1 MHRTRLHAPI
11 KTISCAVL
19 GITLLSAA
27 NAYAAVS
34 QSPLSLT
41 VGVPPNMIL
50 TLDDSGSMR
59 WAFVPDGGGDRA
71 TRRVKSSAF
80 NPMYYNPAVTYV
92 VPPRYSANG
101 ERYTPT
107 TAETPTFTNALNN
120 GFKPANGAYN
130 LATDYRVT
138 WSYDPTGA
146 MSGDTAYGYSNTSN
160 RFAEN
165 PSSDFQASASISTNN
180 ASATVTKGPITYKIV
195 RTGSNSC
202 TATVS
207 YANSSSN
214 LPANCTDSSG
224 KFTVDLRTAVSTGEQ
239 DFSSGSKT
247 VSTNGLTFTITRTGT
262 RSCTATVST
271 TGGSQNAAAQCHSPS
286 KNRYVAT
293 YSGVPAYYYTHNG
306 GNCGINDEN
315 CYTLHFVSAAEQ
327 QNFANW
333 YSFYR
338 NRALATISAA
348 SIAFSELPNS
358 TRLTWQG
365 LGTCKTLN
373 STDSCNSGNNL
384 FREYDLTQRGRLFS
398 WMQNMG
404 FSSSTPLPAALKRAG
419 EFLKTS
425 DVPWQK
431 FPNGTGN
438 TAENTYAC
446 RPSYHILM
454 TDGMWNETVADP
466 ASFRT
471 DHSSFVLPDGTDYNG
486 SVKPYADPTDRTLAD
501 LAMHYWATDLRPS
514 LDNKLPAYMPFKSGD
529 SNTDYWDPRNNP
541 ATWQHMVNFTVGLG
555 LTQSL
560 KQSGVE
566 WDPTRGTFG
575 GTGYDNLKNG
585 TKSWPA
591 ASSRSD
597 NNVYDLWHA
606 AINSRG
612 EFFSVDSPEA
622 MVQAFANILSRIADR
637 TATAAR
643 PAINSGQVS
652 ADEGENGTVKT
663 VSYQTSYSSAD
674 NWAGDVKRFEKAWN
688 AQSNV
693 FETTEIWSAK
703 SKVPAWSNR
712 TIKMAGNNN
721 SGLQDFSWANA
732 GSAETEGTLAYWLS
746 RNPET
751 GVSDGLG
758 QQRLEYLRGNRT
770 GEGTTFRRRSSVLGD
785 FYSSSPAVVSGPRYL
800 INISNQL
807 EGNTA
812 YTTFAQSIANR
823 PPRVYVGANDGM
835 LHGFNA
841 VTGVEEFAFIPSAVL
856 HKLNKLTGTNYSH
869 EFYVDGSPVVAD
881 VYDGTQWRTIL
892 VGTLKAG
899 GKSIFALDITTPGS
913 EKLLWEFDDSSLPEN
928 AAVKMGYSF
937 SQPTIARLHTGK
949 WAVVFG
955 NGYESANHTNGK
967 AALFIVDAIKGTLLK
982 SLEVQG
988 TNGVANGLSTPKL
1001 ADYNADGVADYA
1013 YAGDLQGNL
1022 WRFDLLRNGR
1032 SESTPFTT
1040 EDDGESA
1047 LNDFEVAFG
1056 GHPLFSAH
1064 ATGDTDKRQPITAAP
1079 SLVRHP
1085 NGIGYL
1091 VIFGTG
1097 KFFETGDKDG
1107 DKSMA
1112 QTVYGI
1118 WDKQTKGENA
1128 SNPNISRDKLQMQ
1141 EILSQITVQADG
1153 TTRQGRTISDYTVDW
1168 TTQNGWYLD
1177 LKDDGEMVVE
1187 NMSQLGRTIFMQS
1200 LVPNDDPCGDG
1211 ATNWT
1216 YALNPFTGG
1225 KTLQRAF
1232 DYVPTSGSGT
1242 VSAIRQD
1249 GEGGGTITQNSDS
1262 SFEFCTGQECVGI
1275 YPDPASMG
1283 RQSWRRLEEQK

>member
-1 MHRTRLHAPI
+1 M
-11 KTISCAVL
+11 
-19 GITLLSAA
+19 
-27 NAYAAVS
+27 
-34 QSPLSLT
+34 
-41 VGVPPNMIL
+41 PPNMIL

-59 WAFVPDGGGDRA
+59 WAFGPDEVGRENSASNIRG
-71 TRRVKSSAF
+71 TRRGMSSTS
-80 NPMYYNPAVTYV
+80 NPMYYNPNVTYRLPV
-92 VPPRYSANG
+92 RLDANG
-101 ERYTPT
+101 TLAATGYDTSFTQAWHTGYHTDRGSLNLSNNYKVSWNFNTDETSNYDYSSNTNYAAPT
-107 TAETPTFTNALNN
+107 GQVYNLSPNPAADFKPTFTLSLSDNQSTTV
-120 GFKPANGAYN
+120 KPYPQLGDITIKRTGKSTCT
-130 LATDYRVT
+130 AT
-138 WSYDPTGA
+138 
-146 MSGDTAYGYSNTSN
+146 
-160 RFAEN
+160 
-165 PSSDFQASASISTNN
+165 SSDFASIRCSRDN
-180 ASATVTKGPITYKIV
+180 
-195 RTGSNSC
+195 RTS
-202 TATVS
+202 
-207 YANSSSN
+207 
-214 LPANCTDSSG
+214 
-224 KFTVDLRTAVSTGEQ
+224 KFTLDLTQT
-239 DFSSGSKT
+239 
-247 VSTNGLTFTITRTGT
+247 
-262 RSCTATVST
+262 
-271 TGGSQNAAAQCHSPS
+271 
-286 KNRYVAT
+286 
-293 YSGVPAYYYTHNG
+293 GVPAYYYVYDSSSKA
-306 GNCGINDEN
+306 NCTPADND
-315 CYTLHFVSAAEQ
+315 CYRLRFVTSTSGVNNTDERK
-327 QNFANW
+327 NFAIW

-338 NRALATISAA
+338 TRALATQTAA
-348 SIAFSELPNS
+348 NLAFNELAS
-358 TRLTWQG
+358 SVRLTWQT
-365 LGTCKTLN
+365 LGSCTTLN
-373 STDSCNSGNNL
+373 TTNTTGACANNR
-384 FREYDLTQRGRLFS
+384 FREYSPRHKANFLKWLAN
-398 WMQNMG
+398 QN
-404 FSSSTPLPAALKRAG
+404 FSSSTHLLAATVRAG
-419 EFLKTS
+419 EFLKT
-425 DVPWQK
+425 DVAWARNPN
-431 FPNGTGN
+431 PLNANGTSGTTVTN
-438 TAENTYAC
+438 PVYAC
-446 RPSYHILM
+446 RPSYHVLM
-454 TDGMWNETVADP
+454 TDGMWND
-466 ASFRT
+466 T
-471 DHSSFVLPDGTDYNG
+471 DLPSLTHRDDSSFTVGGYAYNG
-486 SVKPYADPTDRTLAD
+486 RMAPFADTTNVTLAD
-501 LAMHYWATDLRPS
+501 VAMHYWATDLRPTLS
-514 LDNKLPAYMPFKSGD
+514 DEVRPYIRSPNSDPAKQF
-529 SNTDYWDPRNNP
+529 WDPRNNP
-541 ATWQHMVNFTVGLG
+541 ATWQHMVNFMVGLG
-555 LTQSL
+555 LTSSL
-560 KQSGVE
+560 NKSGLE

-591 ASSRSD
+591 ASSGSD

-622 MVQAFANILSRIADR
+622 MVQAFADILSRIAGR

-807 EGNTA
+807 EGGNTA

-823 PPRVYVGANDGM
+823 TPRVYVGANDGM

-1064 ATGDTDKRQPITAAP
+1064 ATKATKATDKRQPITAAP

-1128 SNPNISRDKLQMQ
+1128 SNPNISRGSLQKQ

-1153 TTRQGRTISDYTVDW
+1153 TTRQGRTISDNTVDW
-1168 TTQNGWYLD
+1168 TTKNGWYLD